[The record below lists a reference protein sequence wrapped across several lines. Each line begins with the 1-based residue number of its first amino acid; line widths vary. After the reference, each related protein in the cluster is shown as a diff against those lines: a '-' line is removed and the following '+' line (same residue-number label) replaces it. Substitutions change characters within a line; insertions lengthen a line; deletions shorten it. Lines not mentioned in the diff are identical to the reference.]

1 LDCFH
6 KGVLVRSAGENLV
19 LCPPYIVEKEHID
32 KMVNTLADS
41 IRQHA

>member
-1 LDCFH
+1 
-6 KGVLVRSAGENLV
+6 V